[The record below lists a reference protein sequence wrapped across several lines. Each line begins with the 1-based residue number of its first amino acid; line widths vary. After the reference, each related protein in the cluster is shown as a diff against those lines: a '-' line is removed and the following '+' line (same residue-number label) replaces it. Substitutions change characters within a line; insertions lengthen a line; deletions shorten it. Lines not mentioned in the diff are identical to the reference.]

1 MGRGYMNRMNQGQGR
16 NQRGG
21 GNQQYAQ
28 MQQANAGLIN
38 QQVLNNAAAIPF
50 NEMLQPPP
58 PGALP
63 LNQMLMT

>member
-50 NEMLQPPP
+50 NEML
-58 PGALP
+58 
-63 LNQMLMT
+63 